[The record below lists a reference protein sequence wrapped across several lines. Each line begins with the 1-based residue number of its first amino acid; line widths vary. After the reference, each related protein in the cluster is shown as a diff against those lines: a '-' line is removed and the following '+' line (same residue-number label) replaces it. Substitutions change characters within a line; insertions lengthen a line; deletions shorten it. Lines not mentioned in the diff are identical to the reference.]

1 MEMIVAVDK
10 NWAIGINGGM
20 LVSIPADLK
29 TFRQMTLGQVVVM
42 GRKTLESLPGGR
54 PLDLRENIVLTRSM
68 DYNPKGVT
76 IVHSL
81 EELFEKL
88 KGEER
93 KIFIIG
99 GGTIYE
105 QMLPYCDVAHVTK
118 IDHAYEAD
126 TYFPNLDALEEFEV
140 AEESDEMTYFDLEY
154 EFVRYERKK

>member
-1 MEMIVAVDK
+1 MNLIAAVDNKWGIGYK
-10 NWAIGINGGM
+10 NKLLI
-20 LVSIPADLK
+20 SIPDDMK
-29 TFRQMTLGQVVVM
+29 CFKEITMGKVCVM